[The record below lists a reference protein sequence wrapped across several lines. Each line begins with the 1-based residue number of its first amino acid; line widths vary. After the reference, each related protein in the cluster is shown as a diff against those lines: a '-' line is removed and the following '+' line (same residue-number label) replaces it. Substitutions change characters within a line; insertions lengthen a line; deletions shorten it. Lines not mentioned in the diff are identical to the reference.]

1 MDARGRDSVSGASSL
16 GPDSLVFRRGGAR
29 HENLNHG
36 LMFYNAIKFFACK
49 RRSKSL
55 GVIWWRLQ
63 WRRRWEKKKKV
74 ALFWGVPLGNPA
86 PTRKSGYN
94 TVSSCY
100 LFLYSLPDYEWVI
113 ALLSLE
119 QKKPNEKEKESFT
132 KLVSFPGP
140 PRGKK
145 KVLALFDTGKI
156 AALRIYGC
164 YSVSA

>member
-63 WRRRWEKKKKV
+63 WRRRWEKKKKSCSV
-74 ALFWGVPLGNPA
+74 LGRP
-86 PTRKSGYN
+86 PRKSGTNSEIRIQYRIILLPFPVFV
-94 TVSSCY
+94 TRLWVSHSSAITRTKKTKRKRKRKFY
-100 LFLYSLPDYEWVI
+100 EAGELPRSPTGEKKSFGAFWHWENCCLTDLW
-113 ALLSLE
+113 LL
-119 QKKPNEKEKESFT
+119 
-132 KLVSFPGP
+132 
-140 PRGKK
+140 
-145 KVLALFDTGKI
+145 
-156 AALRIYGC
+156 
-164 YSVSA
+164 